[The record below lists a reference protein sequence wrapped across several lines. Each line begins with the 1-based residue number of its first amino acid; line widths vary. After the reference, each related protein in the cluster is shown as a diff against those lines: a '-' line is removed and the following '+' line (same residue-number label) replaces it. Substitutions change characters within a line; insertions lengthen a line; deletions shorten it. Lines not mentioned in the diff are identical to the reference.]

1 MKERMFLIFRRDVVS
16 FSLGSSGAS
25 QGPQGLCLD
34 SSCTDKVRPILGCGM
49 SMDQET
55 FYYSIAEQVEI
66 SVSYVKNKSL
76 ERMI

>member
-1 MKERMFLIFRRDVVS
+1 MGPPKGLK
-16 FSLGSSGAS
+16 AS
-25 QGPQGLCLD
+25 ALTQG
-34 SSCTDKVRPILGCGM
+34 CTDKVRPILGCGM